1 MITERMQPFVIDGRV
16 VHQIGMPWVFGW
28 EGYARGD
35 IANVLLAISGD
46 ANTSIHS
53 TKAITCAIRPG
64 RLTHPGGISHG
75 A

>member
-1 MITERMQPFVIDGRV
+1 

-28 EGYARGD
+28 EGYAHGD
-35 IANVLLAISGD
+35 IANVLLAITGD

-53 TKAITCAIRPG
+53 TKAITVALRRG
-64 RLTHPGGISHG
+64 RLANPGGTSHG